1 MRLLPVG
8 SYQDTLRRASCLWS
22 PELHSLALGSLI
34 RPEEPCETPKRVLLP
49 CGSLLGHKT
58 NHRGL
63 PRSQKRADLCMI
75 PCMPLCRC
83 VLTLWSRGAC
93 WITRAFCFPC
103 EAYKEHKNY
112 HLGIWPQQSLP
123 VGTNIRVRYP
133 DIHCLLHSSVHLSE
147 KSCYHQ
153 DNPTNTRKN
162 QMPK

>member
-1 MRLLPVG
+1 MRPQE
-8 SYQDTLRRASCLWS
+8 S
-22 PELHSLALGSLI
+22 
-34 RPEEPCETPKRVLLP
+34 LLP

-153 DNPTNTRKN
+153 DNPTNTREN
-162 QMPK
+162 QMPKRQHKNTINKSDSAQRRLHSQVL